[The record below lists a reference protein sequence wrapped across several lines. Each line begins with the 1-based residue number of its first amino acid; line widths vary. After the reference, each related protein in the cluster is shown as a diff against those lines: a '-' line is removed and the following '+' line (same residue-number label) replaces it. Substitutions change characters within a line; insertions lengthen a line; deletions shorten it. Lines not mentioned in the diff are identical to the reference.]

1 MRCLILG
8 YSNQTYKSTD
18 YLMVRTSL
26 TGQLLPL
33 LENEIIRLD
42 LLWHFLLNICSQQV
56 VIIGPKKNER
66 EPADRLNVRITIH
79 MPPEREPTAGSPVD
93 SNQGNRPPN
102 RPPSALVLLL

>member
-18 YLMVRTSL
+18 YLTVRTSL

-33 LENEIIRLD
+33 LENEIRLD
-42 LLWHFLLNICSQQV
+42 LLRHFLLNICSQQV

-79 MPPEREPTAGSPVD
+79 MPPECEPTAGSPVD
-93 SNQGNRPPN
+93 FNQGNRPPN